1 MKTYIKYIC
10 IIITLSLF
18 NCTSST
24 NKVISYS
31 TESLQV
37 TINEKGL
44 ITKMIDRSS
53 TKNYSVVSKS
63 SPLVSL
69 KIKDSIFL
77 PKTAIF
83 SKETGFVSLLYD
95 NSFSVDVKMI
105 QKKNH
110 ITFEVVAV
118 SNQENIDALVWG
130 PYHST
135 INKSIGE
142 TIGIVQNDDFT
153 IGLQA
158 LNIKTLG
165 GYPWNDNDHLPQL
178 DIFGQSD
185 YENMVNE
192 KGNIFTLY
200 SVEAAKPTSSGS
212 SLQAYTRN
220 RTKDRIVK
228 NVNHD
233 RFTSPAHN
241 NGGLIGSKIA
251 LFGSKTDKALATI
264 GKIELEEGLPH
275 PMINGE
281 WVKTSSI
288 MNSSYM
294 ILDFTEKNID
304 KCISYTKKAG
314 FNYLYHSHPFASW
327 GHFPLIKS
335 QFPNGYYGMKT
346 CVEKAEREGIYL
358 GTHMLTNFINVT
370 DKYITPVPDKRLA
383 IVGSSVL
390 VKGINATQTTIE
402 IKNPDFFNQFKNNHL
417 RSVKI
422 GNEIIRYGSVSRQAP
437 WFLENCQRGAFN
449 TKATSYKKGV
459 KIDKLADHGYK
470 VFLGNTE
477 LNKEIAENM
486 ADFMNATGVRMLDFD
501 GLEGAGDANATGNY
515 GEALFADAWHNR
527 LNDNLKNHF
536 VLGASRPGHYFWHTY
551 SRMNWGEPWYAGFRE
566 SQTAYRLRNQAY
578 FKRNLMPGMLGWFR
592 MTSSTTIEDIEWLMT
607 RSAAYNAGF
616 AFSTNFKAI
625 EGNGHTEEIFSLM
638 NVWETARLQGVFTKE
653 VQKRMQDL
661 DTEFRLK
668 RKDENNLV
676 LTQMYSH
683 KFEHLKKVRQPGE
696 PLYSTFTFENKNQE
710 QVLNFIITA
719 KKSDISEI
727 VMEVNNYKKVALK
740 VSLKKGQVIK
750 YNGSDTAI
758 IYDNTWHKIKEIS
771 IDISSFILQQGSHS
785 ITFDCNFNNTKE
797 EAKAKIELRLKGEE
811 EIITIK

>member
-1 MKTYIKYIC
+1 MKTYSKYFLLLLIAV
-10 IIITLSLF
+10 LSS
-18 NCTSST
+18 CTST
-24 NKVISYS
+24 NNEINYS
-31 TESLQV
+31 TENLQIA
-37 TINEKGL
+37 INEKGF
-44 ITKMIDRSS
+44 ITKLVDKSS
-53 TKNYSVVSKS
+53 TKNYVVKNKS
-63 SPLVSL
+63 SLVSL
-69 KIKDSIFL
+69 KIKDSIYF
-77 PKTAIF
+77 PQKADF
-83 SKETGFVSLLYD
+83 SKEKELILLSFDNNFFVEI
-95 NSFSVDVKMI
+95 NVK
-105 QKKNH
+105 QKKSH
-110 ITFEVVAV
+110 ITFEVVSV
-118 SNQENIDALVWG
+118 SGQEKIDALIWG

-185 YENMVNE
+185 YENMINE

-200 SVEAAKPTSSGS
+200 SVEAAKPTALGS

-220 RTKDRIVK
+220 RTKDRIIK
-228 NVNHD
+228 NANHD
-233 RFTSPAHN
+233 RFTSPAQN
-241 NGGLIGSKIA
+241 DNGLIGSKIA
-251 LFGSKTDKALATI
+251 LFGSRTDKTLATI

-281 WVKTSSI
+281 WVKTSPI

-304 KCISYTKKAG
+304 KCILYTQKAG

-335 QFPNGYYGMKT
+335 QFPNGYDGMKT
-346 CVEKAEREGIYL
+346 CVEKAEKVGVYL
-358 GTHMLTNFINVT
+358 GTHMLTNFINV
-370 DKYITPVPDKRLA
+370 DDAYITPVPDKRLA
-383 IVGSSVL
+383 IVGSSTLTEDV
-390 VKGINATQTTIE
+390 NATQTTIE
-402 IKNPDFFNQFKNNHL
+402 VENPDFFNQFKNNHL

-422 GNEIIRYGSVSRQAP
+422 GDEIIRYGSVSKQAP
-437 WFLENCQRGAFN
+437 WILENCQRGAFN
-449 TKATSYKKGV
+449 TKATSYRKGV

-515 GEALFADAWHNR
+515 GEALFADAWYNR

-625 EGNGHTEEIFSLM
+625 EGNGHTEKIFSLM
-638 NVWETARLQGVFTKE
+638 NVWETARLKGVFSE
-653 VQKRMQDL
+653 EIQKRMQDL

-668 RKDENNLV
+668 RKDKNNLV
-676 LTQMYSH
+676 LTQMHSH

-710 QVLNFIITA
+710 QIINFIITA
-719 KKSDISEI
+719 SNTDISKI
-727 VMEVNNYKKVALK
+727 VMEVNNYKKVVLD

-750 YNGSDTAI
+750 YNGGNSATV
-758 IYDNTWHKIKEIS
+758 YDNTWHKIKEIS
-771 IDISSFILQQGSHS
+771 IESNSFKLAEGNHS
-785 ITFDCNFNNTKE
+785 ITFDCKFNNAKE
-797 EAKAKIELRLKGEE
+797 KARVKIELRLKGKKE
-811 EIITIK
+811 TIKVNY